1 MGGLLR
7 MTVQIEDRGD
17 GRAVVEV
24 RGQLV
29 VSNRQALRDAVTR
42 AIESGARRLVLDFS
56 HADYIDLSGLGLLV
70 SLARALESKNGEI
83 RIAGLNDDLRGLFE
97 LTRLD
102 TVFTIAD
109 DREAA
114 LETF

>member
-1 MGGLLR
+1 
-7 MTVQIEDRGD
+7 MTLQIEDRGD

-42 AIESGARRLVLDFS
+42 AIESGARRLVFDFS

-70 SLARALESKNGEI
+70 SLARALEPKNGEI

-114 LETF
+114 LENF

>member
-1 MGGLLR
+1 

-29 VSNRQALRDAVTR
+29 VSNRQALREAVTR
-42 AIESGARRLVLDFS
+42 AIEGGARRLVFDFS
-56 HADYIDLSGLGLLV
+56 KADYIDLSGLSLLV
-70 SLARALESKNGEI
+70 SLARALEPKNGEI
-83 RIAGLNDDLRGLFE
+83 RIAGLNEDLRGLFE

-102 TVFTIAD
+102 TVFTIVD

-114 LETF
+114 LEGF

>member
-1 MGGLLR
+1 
-7 MTVQIEDRGD
+7 MTVRIEDRGD
-17 GRAVVEV
+17 GRALVEV
-24 RGQLV
+24 AGQLV

-42 AIESGARRLVLDFS
+42 AVEAGARRLVIDFS
-56 HADYIDLSGLGLLV
+56 KAEYIDLSGLSLLV
-70 SLARALESKNGEI
+70 SLARTLEPKNGEI

-102 TVFTIAD
+102 TVFKIVD

-114 LETF
+114 LQDS